1 MNRNWPTKKLGE
13 IFIKIVFVIFA
24 IAFFIVKKYWISL
37 YSLVLLLISYRLNEV
52 KEFFIGTKG
61 LKATFH
67 KRAEEIITSEKSIQE
82 KTKATQD
89 LIDEVFRAG
98 YQAGGGKII
107 GTINNVK
114 IFKDKEGNTTGFQ
127 YDEN

>member
-1 MNRNWPTKKLGE
+1 MKNAWSTKKLDGG
-13 IFIKIVFVIFA
+13 FIKIVFVIFA
-24 IAFFIVKKYWISL
+24 IAFFIVKEYWISL
-37 YSLVLLLISYRLNEV
+37 FSLALLLISYRLNEV
-52 KEFFIGTKG
+52 REFFIGTKG

-67 KRAEEIITSEKSIQE
+67 KKAEEIINSEKSTQE

-114 IFKDKEGNTTGFQ
+114 IFKDKEGNTTGVQ